1 MQDNFFGP
9 AVDAISPAHPLHL
22 IVGFQCFGH
31 AFLAHHGSL
40 DDFQPVFAGGVGFR
54 QMGKEFFCKQQ
65 GILPLANEKA
75 QLSPDFFDRL
85 KDTLRRVFLFG
96 FRRPEAGSPFPS
108 PPVCLC
114 LELNRKG
121 C

>member
-1 MQDNFFGP
+1 MQWKYPYFSVIDVSVVEQSIVSTGP
-9 AVDAISPAHPLHL
+9 YKLDSMQAGVGAELSRNEYYWNGEVPYFTSCKRKSPA
-22 IVGFQCFGH
+22 
-31 AFLAHHGSL
+31 
-40 DDFQPVFAGGVGFR
+40 FAGLFR
-54 QMGKEFFCKQQ
+54 Q
-65 GILPLANEKA
+65 A
-75 QLSPDFFDRL
+75 Q

>member
-1 MQDNFFGP
+1 MQDNFLGP

-65 GILPLANEKA
+65 G
-75 QLSPDFFDRL
+75 
-85 KDTLRRVFLFG
+85 TV
-96 FRRPEAGSPFPS
+96 
-108 PPVCLC
+108 
-114 LELNRKG
+114 KG
-121 C
+121 RTVLLQSYYSQSAKTCQVEN